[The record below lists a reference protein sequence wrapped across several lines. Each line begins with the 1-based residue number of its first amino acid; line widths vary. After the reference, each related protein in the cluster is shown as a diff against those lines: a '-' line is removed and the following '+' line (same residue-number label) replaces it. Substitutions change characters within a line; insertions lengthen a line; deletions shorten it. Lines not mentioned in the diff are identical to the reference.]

1 MSNYLALLSFAVLGF
16 ALEMHLVFVNVI
28 IGATVLT
35 VITRYLAY
43 LRRDRALSTW
53 PGTCLGSWS

>member
-1 MSNYLALLSFAVLGF
+1 MSSYLALLSFAVLGF

-35 VITRYLAY
+35 VVTRYLATY
-43 LRRDRALSTW
+43 AGTQVSSRWPRACS
-53 PGTCLGSWS
+53 GSWW